1 MKYKIAFAVICIE
14 TAVICFFIFG
24 FVFHINH
31 YRARVNSFIPPRFST
46 ESVYGI
52 LKLNDD
58 QKTQF
63 DSIVAEFKKTQRE
76 NQKKNFD
83 NFTKLNKLITTKD
96 ADEAEIDRIKEKQ
109 CKIMEDSFMNSVDY
123 LVKVKSIL
131 NDEQKEIFAQ
141 VMKTKQ
147 MYKIMPPYEYGNMYG
162 RNFRHKGYMKYPLKH
177 KGHKREFDHNPNITD
192 ENQSDSN
199 KE

>member
-76 NQKKNFD
+76 NQKKNFE
-83 NFTKLNKLITTKD
+83 NFTKLNKLVTSKYT
-96 ADEAEIDRIKEKQ
+96 DEAEIDRIKEKQ
-109 CKIMEDSFMNSVDY
+109 CEIMEESFMNSVDY

-141 VMKTKQ
+141 VMKTRQ
-147 MYKIMPPYEYGNMYG
+147 MHKIMPPYEFGNMYG
-162 RNFRHKGYMKYPLKH
+162 RGFGYKDHMKPPLKH
-177 KGHKREFDHNPNITD
+177 NGHKRNFHHDPKITEENRFDN
-192 ENQSDSN
+192 N
-199 KE
+199 K